1 MKPEIMLTE
10 DEQDVLQEL
19 MNIAYGD
26 ATAVVA
32 EMLDAFATLSIPKI
46 QIMKTQELLNEFHNL
61 KGKSYFF
68 STQAFVGEFSGESAF
83 FIDDISAKNLATHLE
98 LEDESDLDDAIL
110 ELTNV
115 LTSSLTT
122 RLAQEMNTQV
132 KFSLPSISKIPLTEI
147 ENTNTF
153 KQYDQVIVIDTQLNF
168 EDQKIN
174 GEIFILTKDGSIE
187 WLKNQLNTI
196 LEALM

>member
-1 MKPEIMLTE
+1 MNPITLTE
-10 DEQDVLQEL
+10 DEKDVLQEL
-19 MNIAYGD
+19 MNVAYGN

-32 EMLDAFATLSIPKI
+32 EMLDAFATLSIPNIKV
-46 QIMKTQELLNEFHNL
+46 METSALLEEFQSL
-61 KGKSYFF
+61 KGSSYFF

-83 FIDDISAKNLATHLE
+83 FIDNESAQNLSTHLE
-98 LEDESDLDDAIL
+98 LESEDDLDDAIL

-122 RLAQEMNTQV
+122 RLAQEMDTEV
-132 KFSLPSISKIPLTEI
+132 RFSLPSISKVPLGEI
-147 ENTNTF
+147 ANNQTF
-153 KQYDQVIVIDTQLNF
+153 KEYSQVIVIDTQLIF

-187 WLKNQLNTI
+187 WLKNRLNII